1 MPICFFKVFQ
11 FCNCLHSAPPCK
23 RRCPKI
29 YKPVCGSNGK
39 TYPNDCVLKYKACI
53 LRMRLEVDH
62 DGPCRGELDTRFF
75 RKLNSSVLVIFH
87 ASDKILVYRDMRVSF
102 ADKLCS

>member
-1 MPICFFKVFQ
+1 MFFLKCFSFVIVYIQ
-11 FCNCLHSAPPCK
+11 LHHASVAVQRSISLFVGPTE
-23 RRCPKI
+23 
-29 YKPVCGSNGK
+29 K

-87 ASDKILVYRDMRVSF
+87 ASDKILVYRDTRVSF
-102 ADKLCS
+102 AGKLCS